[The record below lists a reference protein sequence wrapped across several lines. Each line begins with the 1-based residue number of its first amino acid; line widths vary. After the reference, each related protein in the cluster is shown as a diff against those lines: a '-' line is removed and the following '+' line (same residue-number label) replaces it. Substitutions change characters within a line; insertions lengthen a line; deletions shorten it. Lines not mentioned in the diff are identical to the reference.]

1 MTIGG
6 ADGIETRRVA
16 ETRRVQTPSDTRDL
30 SGRPQSPAPR
40 GFFVVGNPIVR
51 PGTSAPPANSFRF
64 HEPACTQTSND

>member
-6 ADGIETRRVA
+6 ADRIETRRVA
-16 ETRRVQTPSDTRDL
+16 ETRRVQTPFDTRDL

>member
-6 ADGIETRRVA
+6 ADEINNTRGA
-16 ETRRVQTPSDTRDL
+16 KHRRVQTVSDTLDL

-40 GFFVVGNPIVR
+40 GFFVDSPILR
-51 PGTSAPPANSFRF
+51 PGTSAEPACSLPS